1 MRTFLAALALMIG
14 AGLHAQLPTVD
25 VTLAANANN
34 ELEVK
39 VRPDLAFDG
48 LFSSIVFTIRWE
60 TASGATLDNP
70 VQVMPAASYIP
81 LSLSGAVMTDGA
93 YSYATYAGFGFSPL
107 SNLGTSWAAGTEY
120 TLVTIPVQNGT
131 ALFEIADDTFTG
143 SMNGSY
149 FVSLNGTDR
158 TGVIYSSST
167 GVPAGSPVAEVSVS
181 PNPTTGA
188 VELRWDGNE
197 EATVEVF
204 NAAGQLLAT
213 ERFAGANDGRRAL
226 LDLSPNGPG
235 MYTLRVRM
243 GDKLRTERVVV
254 R

>member
-1 MRTFLAALALMIG
+1 MRTFFAALGLSIG

-25 VTLAANANN
+25 VTLVANPNN

-39 VRPDLAFDG
+39 VRPDLPFDG

-70 VQVMPAASYIP
+70 LQVLPAAAYIP
-81 LSLSGAVMTDGA
+81 LSLSGSIMTDGT

-107 SNLGTSWAAGTEY
+107 SNLGASWNAAAEY

-131 ALFEIADDTFTG
+131 ALFEISDDTFTG
-143 SMNGSY
+143 TMNGSY

-167 GVPAGSPVAEVSVS
+167 GVEAGYPVAEVSVS
-181 PNPTTGA
+181 PNPTTGM
-188 VELRWDGNE
+188 VELQWPGKED
-197 EATVEVF
+197 ATVEVF

-213 ERFAGANDGRRAL
+213 ERFAGGSDGRKAL
-226 LDLSPNGPG
+226 LDLSPSGPG
-235 MYTLRVRM
+235 VYTLRVQM
-243 GDKLRTERVVV
+243 GAMRRTERVVV